1 MPKSTERKHPRVR
14 LTKTLIDKIEP
25 PAEDY
30 DIYWDDRVAGY
41 GLRVTASGVRSF
53 VAQGRVNGK
62 SVIVTIGRYGLYTE
76 AQARERAQSL
86 LQQMREGIDPRE
98 VRKAKVASSVTLADV
113 CTAYLSRPGKLKQ
126 STKDEYQR
134 HVDRVFADWKD
145 KPITAIT
152 EDMVRKRHR
161 KLMESGLDGK
171 RAAPA
176 SANAAMV
183 TLRAL
188 INFASRQYRGANG
201 KRLIAF
207 NPTEVLADH
216 WAELGDRSE
225 KFIDMNKVGAVWN
238 ALTSAQTDP
247 RYASARVGIELTR
260 FILLT
265 GARIDEA
272 RTLTWDRVQLD
283 DHKPAE
289 CLWFLPDRKRGK
301 DIWLPLNSQAVALL
315 KACRQASDS
324 RSVFPSPRSK
334 TGHIQDIRSPMKLV
348 SKIAGLH
355 LSAHDVRRTFTN
367 IALHECNIEKFR
379 TDLLIGHATSSADVT
394 ARHYLHLVKLS
405 FLHPEVE
412 NIGGWIEAEGKKAA
426 GANVVTLPNR
436 A

>member
-14 LTKTLIDKIEP
+14 ITKTLIDKIEP

-201 KRLIAF
+201 KRLIAY

-225 KFIDMNKVGAVWN
+225 RFIDMDKVGAVWN
-238 ALTSAQTDP
+238 ALTAALTDP
-247 RYASARVGIELTR
+247 RYASARVGIDLTR

-272 RTLTWDRVQLD
+272 RSLTWDRVQFD

-289 CLWFLPDRKRGK
+289 CLWFLPERKRGK
-301 DIWLPLNSQAVALL
+301 PIWLPLSSQAVALL
-315 KACRQASDS
+315 KARQQADKGSF
-324 RSVFPSPRSK
+324 VFPSRSK
-334 TGHIQDIRSPMKLV
+334 AGHIQGIRSPMELV
-348 SKIAGLH
+348 SKLAGQH
-355 LSAHDVRRTFTN
+355 LSAHDLRRTFAN
-367 IALHECNIEKFR
+367 ISQHECNIEKFR
-379 TDLLIGHATSSADVT
+379 TDLLIGHMTNSADVT

-405 FLHPEVE
+405 FLHPEAE
-412 NIGGWIEAEGKKAA
+412 KIGSWIEAEGKKAA
-426 GANVVTLPNR
+426 GANVVTLPAR